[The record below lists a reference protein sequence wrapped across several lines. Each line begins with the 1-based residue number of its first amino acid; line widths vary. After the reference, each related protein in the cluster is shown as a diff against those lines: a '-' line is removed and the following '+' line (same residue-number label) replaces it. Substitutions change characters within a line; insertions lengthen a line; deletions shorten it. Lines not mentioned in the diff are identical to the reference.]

1 MANWTNKQKLHDLF
15 ITPNKI
21 SIGDEQNR
29 PIFISRSVKQ
39 EMVRNENDPKDD
51 DYELLIIKYDANHDA
66 LIEQKERTTKHEED
80 GPITPS

>member
-1 MANWTNKQKLHDLF
+1 
-15 ITPNKI
+15 
-21 SIGDEQNR
+21 
-29 PIFISRSVKQ
+29 
-39 EMVRNENDPKDD
+39 MVGNENDPKDD